1 MSDAIEFRE
10 AVAEDVDAIE
20 RLQRDAIRHGTGDH
34 YEAEAIEAWAGA
46 FNRDGFAGKVEKSE
60 VWVAEDEG
68 RTVGYVSLDPST
80 FEVDSVYVAPE
91 SAGRGIGRALVEH
104 ILEVAREHRLQNVWL
119 DASLNSIPFY
129 ERMGFVVTG
138 EDGSRTRCG
147 VTIRCTR
154 MARLIR

>member
-1 MSDAIEFRE
+1 MEATIEFRP

-34 YEAEAIEAWAGA
+34 YEADAIDAWAGA
-46 FNRDGFAGKVEKSE
+46 FNRDGFAGKVEKAE
-60 VWVAEDEG
+60 VWIAEEEG
-68 RTVGYVSLDPST
+68 RTVGYASLDPAT

-91 SAGRGIGRALVEH
+91 AAGRGIGRALVEH
-104 ILEVAREHRLQNVWL
+104 ILEVAREHRLENVWL
-119 DASLNSIPFY
+119 DASQNSVPFY
-129 ERMGFVVTG
+129 ERLGFVVTG
-138 EDGSRTRCG
+138 EDGSRTRGG